1 MLDLNLSGRIAVVC
15 GASQGLGEA
24 SAIALAAQGAQLICV
39 ARNKDLLDSVV
50 NGLAGERHQFFVCD
64 FEKSDEVE
72 KLAKA
77 LSAMSIDILVNN
89 AGGPPPNPAAQSTAN
104 DYLRAMQMHL
114 LTSATLSNAVIP
126 KMKDQQWGRIVS
138 IVSVSGK
145 TPVANLAVSNSVR
158 GAVINWSKT
167 LSNEVASQGITV
179 NCVLP
184 GYTRTSRLEQ
194 LNTIAA
200 DRTGKTR
207 HEIEAGIIAQ
217 IPMGRFGRPEEIAA
231 AVAFF
236 SAPASSFV
244 TGTCLQ
250 VDGGWTKFS

>member
-1 MLDLNLSGRIAVVC
+1 MLDLSLSGRTAVVC
-15 GASQGLGEA
+15 GSSQGLGEA
-24 SAIALAAQGAQLICV
+24 SAVALASQGANLVCI
-39 ARNKDLLDSVV
+39 ARNKEMLDSVV
-50 NGLAGERHQFFVCD
+50 TGLVGERHQFFICD
-64 FEKSDEVE
+64 FEKREQVENIAKQLSD
-72 KLAKA
+72 
-77 LSAMSIDILVNN
+77 MNIDILVNN
-89 AGGPPPNPAAQSTAN
+89 AGGPPPNPATQSSDA
-104 DYLRAMQMHL
+104 DYLSAFQMHL
-114 LTSATLSNAVIP
+114 LTAATLSNAVIP
-126 KMKDQQWGRIVS
+126 KMKEQQWGRIVN

-167 LSNEVASQGITV
+167 LSNEVASHGITV

-194 LNTIAA
+194 LNTLAA
-200 DRTGKTR
+200 QRTGKTKQ
-207 HEIEAGIIAQ
+207 EVESGIIAQ

-231 AVAFF
+231 AVAFY

-244 TGTCLQ
+244 TGTCLP